1 MKALLPLVLL
11 TALASAQADPLR
23 DPTRPPQAGG
33 THAKAL
39 EAVPVLTA
47 VFSEGERHSA
57 IVNGRLVK
65 AGDSVGAYLIEDVLA
80 DGVRYRHA
88 GTVRDLHL
96 PHAADSVKK
105 PALAPARGAIG
116 GQ

>member
-1 MKALLPLVLL
+1 MKALLPLIAIS
-11 TALASAQADPLR
+11 ALASAQADPLR
-23 DPTRPPQAGG
+23 DPTRPPQAAG
-33 THAKAL
+33 THASAV
-39 EAVPVLTA
+39 EAAPVLSA
-47 VFSEGERHSA
+47 VFSAGDRHSA
-57 IVNGRLVK
+57 IFNGRLVK

-96 PHAADSVKK
+96 PRAADSVKK
-105 PALAPARGAIG
+105 PAAVPARAAIG